1 MREGGWCWRPR
12 ITTTDDSHRPMWVP
26 LEILQNL
33 IMGIPPVAKLAGR
46 CHRTGLN
53 ADRAIARQ
61 VFALYCRYQ
70 TVVGKDILEIGPGQ
84 TLEVLEE
91 ALMSGAKSCTAVDVH
106 PYLTAEQAADKCIN
120 YRLYDGKRLPF
131 SSAQFDLIWSYT
143 AFEHLRY
150 PGITV
155 TECFRLLRPGGWMV
169 AHIDMGDHTYYGRRP
184 SQPLRA
190 FECLRY
196 PRWLWTLM
204 KCNRSS
210 YVNRL
215 RKSEWKRLF
224 EEAGFVLKAETCSA
238 SPEIDQALPALPYLH
253 RYSHDDAVTAV
264 LTVWLEK
271 PAVDC

>member
-1 MREGGWCWRPR
+1 
-12 ITTTDDSHRPMWVP
+12 MWVP

-33 IMGIPPVAKLAGR
+33 MMGIPPIARLAGR
-46 CHRTGLN
+46 YHCTGLN

-61 VFALYCRYQ
+61 VFDLYCRFQ

-91 ALMSGAKSCTAVDVH
+91 ALMSGAKSCTAVDVA
-106 PYLTAEQAADKCIN
+106 PYLTAEQAADKRIN

-131 SSAQFDLIWSYT
+131 SDQQFDCIWSYT
-143 AFEHLRY
+143 SFEHLRY
-150 PGITV
+150 PEITV

-169 AHIDMGDHTYYGRRP
+169 THIDMGDHTYYGRQP
-184 SQPLRA
+184 SQPLRV

-204 KCNRSS
+204 KWNRSS

-224 EEAGFVLKAETCSA
+224 VEAGFVVRAESSCISQ
-238 SPEIDQALPALPYLH
+238 EIERALPTLRYLH
-253 RYSHDDAVTAV
+253 TYGHDDAVTAV
-264 LTVWLEK
+264 LTVWLDK
-271 PAVDC
+271 PA